1 MFLPDKCTTSSN
13 SFLFFPPSVDFHP
26 SCQVRPS
33 LLSLHSYGLSFF
45 ILSLLTCCSIE
56 VRVSFPLKP
65 SPTFGS
71 ASPWRGIPYS
81 EGSGCRQAAVRR
93 DQIRTDQ
100 TDRWTEL
107 QEKTDTL
114 HNRRTLQQCVL
125 LISSPMKPSSEITAV
140 PQLFLSLLMT
150 IPILGFS
157 LSLSLS
163 GCRINLDYTL
173 SFPDWITGCMTSD
186 DTDHRNQRAT
196 QTSGLIPGLYIP
208 STSISVCQL

>member
-163 GCRINLDYTL
+163 L
-173 SFPDWITGCMTSD
+173 WM
-186 DTDHRNQRAT
+186 
-196 QTSGLIPGLYIP
+196 
-208 STSISVCQL
+208 